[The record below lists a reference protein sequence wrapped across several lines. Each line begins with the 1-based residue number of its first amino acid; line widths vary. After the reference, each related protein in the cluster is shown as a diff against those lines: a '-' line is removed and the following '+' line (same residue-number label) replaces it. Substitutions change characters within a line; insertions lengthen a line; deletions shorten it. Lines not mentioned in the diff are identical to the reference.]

1 MAQISFRIDD
11 ELKRES
17 EQVFR
22 SIGMNMTTAFNVF
35 LRQAVKTQG
44 IPFNISAKEKNN
56 LDYMKK
62 IDDSAESLKSGKGI
76 VFTMDELT
84 ALETMSAEE
93 ARDFIE
99 KRKAE
104 HTGK

>member
-17 EQVFR
+17 EQVFH

-35 LRQAVKTQG
+35 LRQAVKERG
-44 IPFNISAKEKNN
+44 IPFNISAREKNN

-62 IDDSAESLKSGKGI
+62 IDDAAEGLKSGGGI

-84 ALETMSAEE
+84 ALETMSTEE
-93 ARDFIE
+93 ARVFIE
-99 KRKAE
+99 NRKAE
-104 HTGK
+104 HIKK